1 MSRRVLAIAVVIAL
15 VGAIAWR
22 CRGGESPPPPDAATA
37 PPLTKARIKLRD
49 LQRQQPGS
57 VRGTVTSNQAPVA
70 GALVCSR
77 PSDDVDDVRC
87 ATTDAKGA
95 YELAELRPAAYQL
108 WATSTLG
115 AARWPDKLTLEAG
128 AAKAGIDFVVSSG
141 GAELAGRVRDTHGR
155 LVANAL
161 VHVRVD
167 GEPLA
172 TTRTDPRGAF
182 RVRLDGTEATV
193 EATAEGYVDASLT
206 TAVPA
211 TGLELVLLPEATLAG
226 IVVEAGSK
234 TPIADA
240 KIYLDGTR
248 LTSNDDGTFR
258 ARKLRPGRYKPTA
271 SSIGGYGEAK
281 ESVLLRV
288 GSHVDGVVIEVHPV
302 AVVAG
307 RIVIEGTDKGSG
319 PGPDKTGCPEGDGNV
334 MLDRR
339 GSRDVAFGKTI
350 LDGDVLIEGV
360 VPGVYA
366 VRLTCAGYLAK
377 ASYPDLVVG
386 GTDVED
392 VVWPVSPGGTLAG
405 RVRTKSGEPVT
416 DAAVTVNA
424 GFGHG
429 ARVRTGADGRFEA
442 VGLPAGEVTASAI
455 QSGYAS
461 SEETR
466 ATVSLT
472 SVTRVELVLGDKT
485 GSIVGTVTDRAGKPV
500 ADARVE
506 LRTTAATGGNDT
518 SDLHGAFEIAGLDP
532 GRYDVVVASKWQLS
546 GTADRTLAGPVN
558 VRVERGVAARV
569 QLQVERE
576 DGTITGVVV
585 DERGAPVADVAIDVA
600 LTSPELEPRRRNF
613 ERTLAWTSPTGT
625 FEITGIPAQ
634 PVAVRARID
643 GANEAVADHVQPGQ
657 QVRLVLE
664 STGSIAGVVGDPSG
678 ASVDD
683 ITLEIEDR
691 TQGISRRE
699 RLFHTGGAFTF
710 RELPAGTYRLTADED
725 RQTSVTVT
733 LAAGERREKVQLALR
748 PRHTVK
754 GRLVDAKGKP
764 LPNYKLDVPHKEAI
778 DRDSGRTIM
787 TYEVESTATDARGEF
802 LIQGIVGA
810 EVTISA
816 GSLAA
821 GPDPEM
827 IELPAIPLVGPPTI
841 DVGDVVLPPPQ

>member
-1 MSRRVLAIAVVIAL
+1 MSKRVLAIAVVIAL
-15 VGAIAWR
+15 VGAIVWR
-22 CRGGESPPPPDAATA
+22 CRGGEAPPPPDAAVA
-37 PPLTKARIKLRD
+37 RPLTKARIKLRD
-49 LQRQQPGS
+49 LQRQQPGT
-57 VRGTVTSNQAPVA
+57 VTGTVTSNGPVA

-87 ATTDAKGA
+87 ATTDAKGG
-95 YELAELRPAAYQL
+95 YELELRPASYQL
-108 WATSTLG
+108 WATALG
-115 AARWPDKLTLEAG
+115 FAGTALPDKLALRAG
-128 AAKAGIDFVVSSG
+128 EIKHGLDFVLPLG
-141 GAELAGRVRDTHGR
+141 TAELVGRVRDTHGKA
-155 LVANAL
+155 VTNGL

-167 GEPLA
+167 GDPTA
-172 TTRTDPRGAF
+172 TTRTDLAGGF
-182 RVRLDGTEATV
+182 RVWVTGSDATV

-211 TGLELVLLPEATLAG
+211 TGVELVLLPEATLAG
-226 IVVEAGSK
+226 IVVEAGSR

-240 KIYLDGTR
+240 KIFLDGTR

-307 RIVIEGTDKGSG
+307 RIVLEGTDQ
-319 PGPDKTGCPEGDGNV
+319 GCPEGDGNV
-334 MLDRR
+334 MLERR
-339 GSRDVAFGKTI
+339 GSRELAFGKTI
-350 LDGDVLIEGV
+350 LEGDVLIEGV

-366 VRLTCAGYLAK
+366 VRLDCAGYLAK

-386 GTDVED
+386 GTDLED
-392 VVWPVSPGGTLAG
+392 VVWPVTSGGKLAG
-405 RVRTKSGEPVT
+405 RVRTRSGELVA
-416 DAAVTVNA
+416 DASITINA

-429 ARVRTGADGRFEA
+429 ARVRTGADGTFEA
-442 VGLPAGEVTASAI
+442 VGLPAGEVTVEAI
-455 QSGYAS
+455 QLGYAKS
-461 SEETR
+461 AETK

-485 GSIVGTVTDRAGKPV
+485 GSIVGTVTDRAGTPV

-506 LRTTAATGGNDT
+506 LRTTAETGGNDT
-518 SDLHGAFEIAGLDP
+518 SDLHGAFEISGLDP
-532 GRYDVVVASKWQLS
+532 GSYDVVVESKWQLS
-546 GTADRTLAGPVN
+546 GTMDRMLAGPVH

-569 QLQVERE
+569 QLQIERE
-576 DGTITGVVV
+576 ASTITGVVV

-600 LTSPELEPRRRNF
+600 LTSSEIEPQRRTF
-613 ERTLAWTSPTGT
+613 DRTLAWTSPTGT
-625 FEITGIPAQ
+625 FEITGLPAQ

-643 GANEAVADHVQPGQ
+643 GANEAVADNVQPGQ

-664 STGSIAGVVGDPSG
+664 PTGLIAGVVGDPSG

-691 TQGISRRE
+691 AQGISRRE

-710 RELPAGTYRLTADED
+710 RELPAGTYRVTADED
-725 RQTSVTVT
+725 RQTSVIVT
-733 LAAGERREKVQLALR
+733 LARGERKEGIQLALR
-748 PRHTVK
+748 PRHAVK

-764 LPNYKLDVPHKEAI
+764 LPNYKLEVPHKEAI
-778 DRDSGRTIM
+778 DREGGRTIM
-787 TYEVESTATDARGEF
+787 TYEVESSATDARGEF

-810 EVTISA
+810 EVTISV

-821 GPDPEM
+821 GPDPKM
-827 IELPAIPLVGPPTI
+827 IELPTIPLVGPPTI
-841 DVGDVVLPPPQ
+841 DVGDLVVPPPP